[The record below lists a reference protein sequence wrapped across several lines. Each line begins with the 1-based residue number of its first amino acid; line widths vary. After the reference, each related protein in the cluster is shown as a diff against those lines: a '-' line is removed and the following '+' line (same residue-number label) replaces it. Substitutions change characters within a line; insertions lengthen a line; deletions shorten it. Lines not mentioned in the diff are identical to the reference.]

1 MEENIKKKTKIGI
14 VWNTL
19 ERFSVQIVAFIIGII
34 LARLLT
40 PEDYGTVG
48 LLTVFLTISNVFI
61 DSGFSKGLIQ
71 KIDRTEE
78 DFSTTLIFNFVASV
92 IIYVILF
99 FSAPFIA
106 NFYKKPELVSLSRAL
121 FLVIIL
127 TSLCVVQSAILQIKV
142 DFKKIAII
150 NFSTIVVSGVA
161 GIFAAYKGLGV
172 WALVIQTLVRQIMAT
187 ILYWLIGHWT
197 PKTGFNI
204 SSFKNLFFFFSNLL
218 ITGIISTIIS
228 SINNLFIGKLY
239 TPEKLG
245 YYTRAE
251 QFPQI
256 TSGTLTSV
264 LQTTTFPLLANYQK
278 SKDEL
283 LSIFKRVLHIT
294 CLLVFPSM
302 IGLALCSKTLVVVL
316 LTDKWVI
323 AAEYLFW
330 LALSYIFSPL
340 EILNLNLL
348 NAIGRSDLNLKLDL
362 IKCPFIIICMA
373 ITLPI
378 SIKAVVIGRLIFCFI
393 YFYIDCFVAGR
404 MFKFGAIKQLLASWK
419 ALIASCIMAGSLL
432 LINYFYTDETI
443 YKLIIMI
450 ITGIVIYFI
459 TLLLLRE
466 SELNI
471 FKNRVFLL
479 KEKKIKGTN

>member
-1 MEENIKKKTKIGI
+1 MEENIKKKTKIGM

-19 ERFSVQIVAFIIGII
+19 ERFSVQIVSFVIGII

-71 KIDRTEE
+71 KIDRTEQ
-78 DFSTTLIFNFVASV
+78 DFSTTLIFNFFVSV
-92 IIYVILF
+92 ILYVILF
-99 FSAPFIA
+99 FSAPLIA
-106 NFYKKPELVSLSRAL
+106 KFYKKPELVSLSRAL

-127 TSLCVVQSAILQIKV
+127 TSLTVVQSAILQIKV
-142 DFKKIAII
+142 DFRKIAII
-150 NFSTIVVSGVA
+150 NFSTTVVSGVA
-161 GIFAAYKGLGV
+161 GIIAAYMGFGV
-172 WALVIQTLVRQIMAT
+172 WALVIHTLVKQIIST
-187 ILYWLIGHWT
+187 ILYWFIGHWI
-197 PKTGFNI
+197 PKTGFYI
-204 SSFKNLFFFFSNLL
+204 SSFKSLFKYGSNLL

-228 SINNLFIGKLY
+228 SINNLVIGKLY

-264 LQTTTFPLLANYQK
+264 LQNTTFPLLANYQE
-278 SKDEL
+278 SKEEL
-283 LSIFKRVLHIT
+283 LTIFKRVVHIT

-302 IGLALCSKTLVVVL
+302 VGLALCSKTLIVVL
-316 LTDKWVI
+316 LTEKWLI
-323 AAEYLFW
+323 AADYLFW

-378 SIKAVVIGRLIFCFI
+378 SIRAIVIGRLIFCFI
-393 YFYIDCFVAGR
+393 YFYIDCFVAGK
-404 MFKFGAIKQLLASWK
+404 MFKFGAFKQLFASWK
-419 ALIASCIMAGSLL
+419 AIVSSGVMAFVLL
-432 LINYFYTDETI
+432 GLNYVLSSENI
-443 YKLIIMI
+443 LKLIIMVLS
-450 ITGIVIYFI
+450 GVIVYFI
-459 TLLLLRE
+459 SLIILQE
-466 SELNI
+466 QEVKI
-471 FKNRVFLL
+471 IKNKVLL
-479 KEKKIKGTN
+479 KSKRG